1 MHVRLLITAVMATI
15 FFPVSPVLG
24 ADFVFS
30 GMSTARQ
37 EITRLTAQTK
47 DLVAAP
53 FNPDTGALWGTA
65 GAVGGTA
72 VAYLFDRR
80 IRERLNGNRSSSLD
94 DATDAG
100 SLIGNPILHLGV
112 AGLVYGGGVLV
123 DSPRHRDVGL
133 MLGEAALLADAS
145 TFVLKLTV
153 GRARPLTNR
162 GRDSFR
168 PFQFRSDYDSFPSMH
183 TASSFAMAS
192 VVAGTSENLTV
203 KVLSYST
210 ALFVG
215 FSRMYEDKHWASDVV
230 LGAAI
235 GELCGRVVMNSR
247 AGEGLKIAPAVSSDA
262 LLLSL
267 TGSW

>member
-1 MHVRLLITAVMATI
+1 VIVRFLVAVVLAAI
-15 FFPVSPVLG
+15 LWPVTPVQG
-24 ADFVFS
+24 SDFAFS

-37 EITRLTAQTK
+37 EITRLTAQSK
-47 DLVAAP
+47 DLVAVP
-53 FNPDTGALWGTA
+53 FDPDNDAFWGTA
-65 GAVGGTA
+65 GAVGATA
-72 VAYLFDRR
+72 AAYLFDHK
-80 IRERLNGNRSSSLD
+80 IRESLNGSRSSSLD

-100 SLIGNPILHLGV
+100 SLIGNPILHLGI
-112 AGLVYGGGVLV
+112 AGLVYGGGVLA
-123 DSPRHRDVGL
+123 DSPRQREVGL

-145 TFVLKLTV
+145 TFLLKQAV
-153 GRARPLTNR
+153 GRARPLTNQ

-192 VVAGTSENLTV
+192 VLAGTSESMTV

-210 ALFVG
+210 AVFVG

-235 GELCGRVVMNSR
+235 GELCGRVVLNSR
-247 AGEGLKIAPAVSSDA
+247 VHEGLRVAPVVSSDT
-262 LLLSL
+262 LVLSL